1 MNRRGFLRTL
11 MLAPFVAPL
20 AVAVVKK
27 LAATPIKAP
36 HRFTRMCAGY
46 KGSQFLE
53 TGYVYAPYI
62 PLTTTD
68 LIVDPKFVKRYAEA
82 TLNKKFYK
90 SWRITA

>member
-11 MLAPFVAPL
+11 MLAPFVAPI

-27 LAATPIKAP
+27 LATTPIKAP
-36 HRFTRMCAGY
+36 HWFAQMCAGY

-62 PLTTTD
+62 PLTITD
-68 LIVDPKFVKRYAEA
+68 HIIDPKFVKRYAEA
-82 TLNKKFYK
+82 NLNKTFYK